1 MLDIGSISHGTSRS
15 EDLASALIGALLG
28 QGWKETAQIITE
40 LRDVESG
47 ADTISDSEVIADA
60 MDDLNNC
67 VPPYCYFGAHE
78 GDESDLGV
86 WLDHHAFEQACRDR
100 NILKIS
106 DLADLDNH
114 DRAYLAGFEHIAV
127 VNDHGNVT
135 LYPVVV
141 TVGKALWDIV

>member
-15 EDLASALIGALLG
+15 EDLAYALIGAMLSE
-28 QGWKETAQIITE
+28 GWTEESPRIVE

-86 WLDHHAFEQACRDR
+86 WFDHDSFEQSCQDGD
-100 NILKIS
+100 ILKVS
-106 DLADLDNH
+106 DLADLDNQ
-114 DRAYLAGFEHIAV
+114 DKEYLAGFDFVAV
-127 VNDHGNVT
+127 VNCHGNVT

>member
-1 MLDIGSISHGTSRS
+1 MLDIGSISHGTLRS
-15 EDLASALIGALLG
+15 EDLAYALIGAMLSE
-28 QGWKETAQIITE
+28 GWTEESPRIVE

-78 GDESDLGV
+78 GDGSDLGV
-86 WLDHHAFEQACRDR
+86 WLDHHAFEEACQDGD
-100 NILKIS
+100 ILKVS
-106 DLADLDNH
+106 DLADLDSH